1 MIMEI
6 HSKFGVLV
14 CEPMTLQAIE
24 KSISESEYAKDNQFS
39 EVLVGDGPADAVCCE
54 EPGNVTDI
62 EVADPVETDEE

>member
-24 KSISESEYAKDNQFS
+24 NSISESEYANNNQFS
-39 EVLVGDGPADAVCCE
+39 EVMVGDGPADAAYCE
-54 EPGNVTDI
+54 ELGNVTDST
-62 EVADPVETDEE
+62 EDSLPENPEE

>member
-24 KSISESEYAKDNQFS
+24 KSIPDVPREPQGSETA
-39 EVLVGDGPADAVCCE
+39 
-54 EPGNVTDI
+54 
-62 EVADPVETDEE
+62 PVDEEQEQ